1 VKHPSMESP
10 AKDASDTSALASPP
24 LHRRKSN
31 GGNLEYRALLEAAPD
46 AIVVVNQSGKIVLV
60 NAQAERL
67 FGYGRNELIGRP
79 ADILVS
85 EHSRRQYRDRH
96 VPFQAAVQ
104 EKPVVTGLELF
115 GLRKDGS
122 EFPAEI
128 RLSPL
133 NTEQGILV
141 SSAIRDISDRRRT
154 EEDLRRLASIVE
166 CSDDAIIGKTLEGI
180 ITSWNA
186 GAERMYGYLAK
197 EAIGKSV
204 SMLVPTKHPD
214 EIPGVLERL
223 KRGEVVDHFETLRVR
238 KDGEEFPIEI
248 TVSPIRDAV
257 ERIVGA
263 STIGRDISERKR
275 REEDLSRLA
284 AVVESSDDAIIG
296 RTLDG
301 TVTHWN
307 NAAQRIYGYSA
318 AEIIG
323 KPTSVLFSPDLF
335 AEIAEMLEKIKHGDK
350 AEKSDAVRVRRD
362 GKEVHVALTHAPIK
376 NAEGYVI
383 GISTVARDISERR
396 QTDEMIRKERDRAQQ
411 YLDIVD
417 VILLALDLKGRITL
431 INRKGCSTLGWKE
444 HELLGH
450 DWVDTCLPVK
460 IRDDLRRSF
469 YNLIAG
475 DLSYIENT
483 VLTKSGSERM
493 IGWRNTL
500 LRDGAGNITGTLSSG
515 EDITE
520 RKHLEQQLRK
530 SQKMEAIGQLA
541 GGIAHDFNNLLSVIL
556 GYSEILLESTQLDI
570 KTHSQCEEIQ
580 KAGERAASLTRQLL
594 AFSRQQVLA
603 PKILDLNAVVV
614 ETEKMLRRLI
624 GEHIDLRTT
633 LDPMLGTVKADPGQ
647 IGQVIMNLVVNAR
660 DAMPEGGKLFIE
672 TTNAELDDGYALRH
686 PPLSPGRYVVLA
698 ISDSGIGMDEETQT
712 HIFEPF
718 FTTKEVGKGTGLGL
732 STVYGV
738 VNQSGGFVWVYSE
751 LGHGSVFKIYLPTV
765 DESVQLT
772 RPKELAPQLL
782 RGTETILLVEDEES
796 VRTLTRSLLGAAG
809 YWVIEARSGAD
820 ALEVT
825 ANYSG
830 PIHLLLTD
838 VVMPGMN
845 GPDLAKRLAVTHPN
859 MKALCMSGYT
869 GTFANLNG
877 LVDRCVRL
885 IEKPFS
891 RDMLLRKVREV
902 LDSQVEVQ
910 PT

>member
-1 VKHPSMESP
+1 MKSP
-10 AKDASDTSALASPP
+10 TKDTSDTSALASPT
-24 LHRRKSN
+24 LHGRNSN
-31 GGNLEYRALLEAAPD
+31 GRDLEYRALLEAAPD
-46 AIVVVNQSGKIVLV
+46 AIVVVNQSGKIALV

-67 FGYGRNELIGRP
+67 FGYGRNELIGRS

-85 EHSRRQYRDRH
+85 EPSRRRYTDQH
-96 VPFQAAVQ
+96 FPFQAAVQ
-104 EKPVVTGLELF
+104 EKGVVAGLELF

-133 NTEQGILV
+133 DTDQGMLV

-204 SMLVPTKHPD
+204 SMLVPTNHPD

-223 KRGEVVDHFETLRVR
+223 KRGEVVDHFETLRIR

-248 TVSPIRDAV
+248 TVSPIRDAM
-257 ERIVGA
+257 ERIMGA

-296 RTLDG
+296 RTMDG

-307 NAAQRIYGYSA
+307 SAAQRIYGYSA

-323 KPTSVLFSPDLF
+323 KSTSVLFSPDLF
-335 AEIAEMLEKIKHGDK
+335 AEIAEMLEKIKRGDK
-350 AEKSDAVRVRRD
+350 VEKSDAVRVRRD
-362 GKEVHVALTHAPIK
+362 GKEVHLALTHAPIK
-376 NAEGYVI
+376 NTEGHVI

-396 QTDEMIRKERDRAQQ
+396 HTDETIRKERDRAQQ

-444 HELLGH
+444 DELLGH
-450 DWVDTCLPVK
+450 DWVETCLPAK

-469 YNLIAG
+469 RNLIAG

-500 LRDGAGNITGTLSSG
+500 LRDGAGTITGTLSSG

-556 GYSEILLESTQLDI
+556 GYSEILLESTQLDL
-570 KTHSQCEEIQ
+570 KTHSQCEEIR

-603 PKILDLNAVVV
+603 PKILNLNAVVV

-624 GEHIDLRTT
+624 GEHIDLQTT

-647 IGQVIMNLVVNAR
+647 IGQVIINLVVNAR
-660 DAMPEGGKLFIE
+660 DAMPEGGKLLIE
-672 TTNAELDDGYALRH
+672 TSNAELDDGYALLH
-686 PPLSPGRYVVLA
+686 PPLSAGRYVVLTV
-698 ISDSGIGMDEETQT
+698 SDSGIGMDEETQI

-718 FTTKEVGKGTGLGL
+718 FTTKEIGKGTGLGL

-765 DESVQLT
+765 DESVRKS
-772 RPKELAPQLL
+772 RPKDLAPQLL
-782 RGTETILLVEDEES
+782 RGTETVLLVEDEES
-796 VRTLTRSLLGAAG
+796 VRTLTLSLLEEAG
-809 YWVIEARSGAD
+809 YRVIDARSGAD

-825 ANYSG
+825 ARYSG

-845 GPDLAKRLAVTHPN
+845 GPDLAERLSLTHPN

-877 LVDRCVRL
+877 LVDRCMEL

-891 RDMLLRKVREV
+891 RDMLLRKVRKV
-902 LDSQVEVQ
+902 LESKVKV
-910 PT
+910 